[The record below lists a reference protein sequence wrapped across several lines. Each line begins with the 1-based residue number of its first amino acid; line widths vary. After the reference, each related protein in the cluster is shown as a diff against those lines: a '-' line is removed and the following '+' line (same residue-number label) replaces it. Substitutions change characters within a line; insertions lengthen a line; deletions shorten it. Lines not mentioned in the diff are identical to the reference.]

1 MPGQS
6 QPKPAAPPKPVIPE
20 PLPDI
25 ATVPTSAPAAQYPG
39 VSPMAMPQQ
48 TVPTLDVPPVPQMAM
63 PQQTVPT
70 LNVPPVPQMAM
81 PQQTV
86 PTLNVPP
93 VPQMTVSQQPVPQI
107 PVPTVPTINVP
118 QQPAYQPQHNSLY
131 SVPSAPK
138 QQDTSPTP
146 LFVGYSADGRQL
158 FQKYDALGNPI
169 PINEPVYSS
178 PPEQPSH
185 QVRAQAQIL
194 GNGAAAPVMDMDE
207 LMASMG
213 IEDPSKRKKDEG
225 KAINFTEY
233 KIPPKKAKKAAPK
246 KPAAP
251 KPEET
256 GPISAAE
263 AKRRKKVDKI
273 NKEFEKQLRSRG
285 IDPKTGGL
293 IIDPKK

>member
-1 MPGQS
+1 PQM
-6 QPKPAAPPKPVIPE
+6 
-20 PLPDI
+20 
-25 ATVPTSAPAAQYPG
+25 TVP
-39 VSPMAMPQQ
+39 QQ
-48 TVPTLDVPPVPQMAM
+48 P
-63 PQQTVPT
+63 
-70 LNVPPVPQMAM
+70 
-81 PQQTV
+81 V

-93 VPQMTVSQQPVPQI
+93 VPQMT
-107 PVPTVPTINVP
+107 VP

-131 SVPSAPK
+131 SVPSAP
-138 QQDTSPTP
+138 QPQDSAQTP
-146 LFVGYSADGRQL
+146 LFVGYSADGRQI
-158 FQKYDALGNPI
+158 FQKYDAIGNPI

-185 QVRAQAQIL
+185 QVRTQAQMF
-194 GNGAAAPVMDMDE
+194 NAGAAAPVMDMDE

-213 IEDPSKRKKDEG
+213 IEDPSKRKMDEG

-233 KIPPKKAKKAAPK
+233 KIPPKKAKKSAVK
-246 KPAAP
+246 KVEAP